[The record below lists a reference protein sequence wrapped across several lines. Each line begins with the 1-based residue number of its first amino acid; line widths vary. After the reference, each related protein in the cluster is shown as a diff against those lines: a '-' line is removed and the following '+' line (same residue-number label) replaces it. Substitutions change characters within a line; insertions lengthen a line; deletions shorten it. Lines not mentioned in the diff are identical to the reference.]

1 MTIDVQRPTGG
12 YPLVV
17 VKEDRDLVPIVG
29 FGDLHV
35 GSPNY
40 DERQALKTR
49 DFIETTEAAWFG
61 MGDYG
66 DNGMPGAPGT
76 SWMENTIKPTEQ
88 LIYLEEFFRPIAHL
102 CIGLIIGNHEERT
115 KKTTGLD
122 IINVLSHNLHVPYL
136 GYELYAK
143 VCKER
148 ENAYTIY
155 ANHSTSAP
163 KTAGLALNFI
173 ERDWRWAHFDII
185 AKAHDHS
192 MGFDQIPYVEV
203 DKTSEIVRDRV
214 SYALLTGHYL
224 RKPNSYNAKA
234 GRAPKPC
241 GTVALWLDLKSRAR
255 TVKPEYIV

>member
-1 MTIDVQRPTGG
+1 MTIDVQRPAGG

-17 VKEDRDLVPIVG
+17 VKEDRDMVPIVG

-35 GSPNY
+35 GAPTF
-40 DERQALKTR
+40 DEKQAKVTR
-49 DFIETTEAAWFG
+49 DFIVANEAIWFG
-61 MGDYG
+61 MGDYC
-66 DNGMPGAPGT
+66 DSGMPSAPGT
-76 SWMENTIKPTEQ
+76 SWMENQLSPTDQ
-88 LIYLEEFFRPIAHL
+88 YLFVKGFFKPIAHL
-102 CIGLIIGNHEERT
+102 CIGMLIGNHDERT
-115 KKTTGLD
+115 TKSTGYNFVN
-122 IINVLSHNLHVPYL
+122 IMAESMGVPYL

-155 ANHSTSAP
+155 ANHSTNAP
-163 KTAGLALNFI
+163 KTPGLSLNFI

-192 MGFDQIPYVEV
+192 MGFDQIPYVEI
-203 DKTSEIVRDRV
+203 DKTSEVVRDRV

-234 GRAPKPC
+234 GRAPKPT
-241 GTVALWLDLKSRAR
+241 GTVALWLDLKTRAR